1 MSWFQRLFRRSQ
13 ADADLN
19 EEIRFYLEQEAQL
32 RADRG
37 ESPDEA
43 MRAARRAFG
52 NVTLV
57 KETTRQMW
65 GWTLIEDLV
74 RDLRHSLRLLA
85 RSPLFTAVAVL
96 SLALGIGANTAI
108 FSLADAIIFRD
119 LPVHEPQRLVQV
131 RGVHQRGVDTIYS
144 YPLYRDIRDRN
155 QVFSS
160 TVCAGSW
167 ATVEP
172 IVLVLP
178 NESRRDMRARLTAV
192 SGNYFDTLGVEPVI
206 GRTFTPDE
214 DRAPG
219 AQPVA
224 VVSYRFWKRE
234 LRTDPGV
241 VNTRL
246 LHNGVNYQILGV
258 TPPSF
263 TGISSNDD
271 PDVWVP
277 MMMVNAVL
285 AGETIKNPNT
295 SSLYVFGRLKPGL
308 SAADASA
315 DMARIY
321 SELQRDSRDLQGKR
335 GEVVPMAK
343 GVQTLRR
350 RFEKPL
356 LILLSVVGLLLL
368 IACANLAALLMARA
382 AARRHEIAIRL
393 SLGASRLR
401 LLRQFLTE
409 SLMVGV
415 LGGAAGLAA
424 SAWGASLLIGMVTES
439 TRRLPLH
446 FTIDGRVLAFTAA
459 LSILTAILFGLFPAI
474 QANRTRIVQ
483 GSTTTSRHSRLP
495 GAQVLIAGQMALSL
509 FLLVAAGLFIRSFAN
524 LRYLDPGFARENVLI
539 LMLDARVGYGDDIE
553 KYRTMYR
560 QLVERVEALPGIRSA
575 SGSSATFFGGSTSRG
590 NITYEGHAGQVP
602 KDEEPT
608 KVRVTPRFTETL
620 GLPLLA
626 GRTFTGRDDHQAPQ
640 VAIVSESIARRYFP
654 SANPIGKRF
663 CFDSEFHTK
672 NAIEIVGVVRDVR
685 YSNLREA
692 SPYTLYL
699 PLQQSRSQRFD
710 LQVRTLADP
719 GAMAA
724 RVQEAVRGYD
734 PGVRVV
740 HTVTLAGLVDDSIAQ
755 DRLLALLAGFFAVL
769 ALALSAIGLYG
780 ITSYG
785 VHRRTSEIGVRIALG
800 ASSSDV
806 KWMVLR
812 EVLVLVVAGAAVGI
826 PAALAAAGIVRGLLF
841 GVTPVDPLTIAGAA
855 LTLILIALLA
865 GYLPARRACRVDPM
879 QALRSE

>member
-1 MSWFQRLFRRSQ
+1 MSWYHRLFRR
-13 ADADLN
+13 ARAEAELN
-19 EEIRFYLEQEAQL
+19 EEIRFYLDQETQL
-32 RADRG
+32 RIGRG
-37 ESPDEA
+37 QSPEEA
-43 MRAARRAFG
+43 MQAARRDFG

-65 GWTLIEDLV
+65 GWTLVEDVV

-85 RSPLFTAVAVL
+85 RSPLFTAVAVM

-108 FSLADAIIFRD
+108 FSLADAIIFRN
-119 LPVHEPQRLVQV
+119 LPVREPQHLVQV
-131 RGVHQRGVDTIYS
+131 RAVHPHGVDTIHS
-144 YPLYRDIRDRN
+144 YPMYEDIRDRN

-160 TVCAGSW
+160 TVSACSW
-167 ATVEP
+167 ASIEP
-172 IVLVLP
+172 IALVLP
-178 NESRRDMRARLTAV
+178 NESRRDLRARLTAA

-219 AQPVA
+219 AHPVA

-234 LRTDPGV
+234 LRADPGI

-246 LHNGVNYQILGV
+246 LHNGVTYQILGV

-271 PDVWVP
+271 PDIWVP
-277 MMMVNAVL
+277 MMMVDALL
-285 AGETIKNPNT
+285 AAQTIKNPNT
-295 SSLYVFGRLKPGL
+295 SSLYVFGRLKAGL
-308 SAADASA
+308 SAANASA
-315 DMARIY
+315 DIARIY
-321 SELQRDSRDLQGKR
+321 SELQPHSRNLQGRR

-343 GVQTLRR
+343 GVQTLRS

-356 LILLSVVGLLLL
+356 LILLSIVGLLLL

-382 AARRHEIAIRL
+382 SARRHEIAIRL

-409 SLMVGV
+409 SLLIGV
-415 LGGAAGLAA
+415 LGGAAGLAV
-424 SAWGASLLIGMVTES
+424 SGWGASLLIGMVTQS
-439 TRRLPLH
+439 TRRLPVH
-446 FTIDGRVLAFTAA
+446 FTVDTRVLAFTAA
-459 LSILTAILFGLFPAI
+459 LSILAAILFGLLPAL
-474 QANRTRIVQ
+474 QANRTRIAQ

-495 GAQVLIAGQMALSL
+495 GGPILIAGQMALSL
-509 FLLVAAGLFIRSFAN
+509 FLLVAAGLFVRSLAN
-524 LRYLDPGFARENVLI
+524 LRYLDTGFVRENVLV
-539 LMLDARVGYGDDIE
+539 LMLDPHVAYRQDIE
-553 KYRTMYR
+553 KYLAMYR
-560 QLVERVEALPGIRSA
+560 QLIERIEALPGVRSA
-575 SGSSATFFGGSTSRG
+575 SGSSATFFGGSRSGG

-608 KVRVTPRFTETL
+608 KVRVTPRFMETL
-620 GLPLLA
+620 GLSLLA
-626 GRTFTGRDDHQAPQ
+626 GRTFTERDDRKASQ

-663 CFDSEFHTK
+663 CFDSQFHAK

-692 SPYTLYL
+692 SPYTLYF
-699 PLQQSRSQRFD
+699 PLQQSPSPRFD
-710 LQVRTLADP
+710 LQVRTLANP
-719 GAMAA
+719 VAMAA
-724 RVQEAVRGYD
+724 QVQEAVRRFD

-740 HTVTLAGLVDDSIAQ
+740 HTVTLERLVEDSIAQ

-769 ALALSAIGLYG
+769 ALMLSAIGLYG

-800 ASSSDV
+800 ASSRDV
-806 KWMVLR
+806 QWMVLR
-812 EVLVLVVAGAAVGI
+812 EVLVLVVAGASVGI
-826 PAALAAAGIVRGLLF
+826 PAALAAAGIVSGLLF
-841 GVTPVDPLTIAGAA
+841 GVTPADPLTIAGAA
-855 LTLILIALLA
+855 ITLILIALMA